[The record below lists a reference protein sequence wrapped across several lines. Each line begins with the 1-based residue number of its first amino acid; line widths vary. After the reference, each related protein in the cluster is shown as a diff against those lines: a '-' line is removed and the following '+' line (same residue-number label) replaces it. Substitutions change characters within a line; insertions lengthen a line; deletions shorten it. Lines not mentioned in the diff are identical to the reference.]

1 MGNLIRAL
9 AVVAAVFALYLGA
22 TWLAHALENTLGAA
36 ILIGSLIAAPI
47 AGMVAVKKHFF

>member
-1 MGNLIRAL
+1 MANLAKAV

-22 TWLAHALENTLGAA
+22 TWLAHALENTFGAV